1 MTNNNEKTTENK
13 KTVKGVRGAIGALI
27 AEGKFTK
34 QQIIDIICKDWKD
47 VKAITVS
54 TYLSDSKNPKYT
66 KFDQLA
72 IEDARTKIFSF
83 EKQLASEQA
92 NKLTS

>member
-1 MTNNNEKTTENK
+1 MTMEKTTVETK
-13 KTVKGVRGAIGALI
+13 KVIKGVRGAIGALI
-27 AEGKFTK
+27 AESKYTK

-66 KFDQLA
+66 KFEKIA
-72 IEDARTKIFSF
+72 IEDPKTKIFMFS
-83 EKQLASEQA
+83 K
-92 NKLTS
+92 

>member
-1 MTNNNEKTTENK
+1 MTTTENK

-27 AEGKFTK
+27 AESKYTK
-34 QQIIDIICKDWKD
+34 AQIIDIICKDWQN

-66 KFDQLA
+66 KFDKLA
-72 IEDARTKIFSF
+72 VEDPKTKIFSF
-83 EKQLASEQA
+83 EK
-92 NKLTS
+92 